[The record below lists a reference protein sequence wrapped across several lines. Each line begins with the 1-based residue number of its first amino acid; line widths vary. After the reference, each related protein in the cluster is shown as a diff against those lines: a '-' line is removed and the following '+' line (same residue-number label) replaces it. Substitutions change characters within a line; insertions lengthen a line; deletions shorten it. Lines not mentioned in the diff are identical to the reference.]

1 MAYPGESGVKG
12 DPMAVYSV
20 RLPRELREALRQAAI
35 IAGWSEGQVVRL
47 ALSEHLSPEKRP

>member
-1 MAYPGESGVKG
+1 MASPRESGMKG

-20 RLPRELREALRQAAI
+20 RLPRELREELKQAAI

-47 ALSEHLSPEKRP
+47 ALREHLSPEKHP

>member
-1 MAYPGESGVKG
+1 MKG

-20 RLPRELREALRQAAI
+20 RLPRELREELKQAAI

-47 ALSEHLSPEKRP
+47 ALREHLSPEKHP